1 MASSRTCSSGM
12 GVTLLL
18 AALPAAAQERATT
31 PLEEII
37 VTATKRGEVSVQ
49 DIPAGVSAISGD
61 FLESQS
67 IRTLED
73 VARLVPS
80 LQLSKQASGDLQPII
95 RGIQSPG
102 AGTVGVY
109 FDETVITG
117 FNPQDGGGRT
127 PDTGAYDIARVEIL
141 KGPQGTLFGA
151 SSMSG
156 TLRIISNKPDPSAF
170 DANVSVRADTLQ
182 DGETGYGADGMVN
195 IPLGDNFALRGVG
208 WYEDRG
214 GFIDEYVG
222 LNAVTRIED
231 ANEVE
236 RFGGR
241 IAARWQPS
249 DGITIDAFYLH
260 QELDDDG
267 PQGYSDVL
275 TGNSIPVTIVAGPPD
290 FVGQVI
296 PPFAGVVGDRVMTA
310 PVAEFNESEID
321 MYGATVEFKT
331 AAGSVVATISQ
342 YENDNYSVTD
352 TTGTAARFGLLDP
365 VFSPGYPVIV
375 TPDFPFPGANFP
387 WGVTTPFSLQ
397 QTQDREVLSAE
408 VRFSSDLDGPFN
420 FVTGVFY
427 QDDDQETETLVVS
440 ADPVTGKTLCR
451 THSDCIADPTS
462 AAAQTLV
469 FGTNEVPSS
478 EAYAVFGHADFQI
491 NDAWALG
498 AGVRYYDA
506 DLRNENFTLQ
516 AFQGSIPFTFPPR
529 FCQDPTP
536 GACVQLE
543 PIKGLDDTTSQS
555 KTTWDASVSYKQS
568 EDVLYYLRGATGFR
582 QGGINDSNSAQQL
595 GIEIPPTYDPDTLLS
610 VELGAKTSWAEDRV
624 IANAAYF
631 KMFWDDIQ
639 VPGQDS
645 TGSVNFIDNAT
656 KAEIDGI
663 EFELAATPTD
673 QWFLTFAATWLDAR
687 LTEDQVVDDPQ
698 GFGFPAGNEG
708 DDIPKVPEWA
718 LSGSAEF
725 RFPFFGSSDLE
736 AALRANASY
745 VSESNRFLND
755 SFEGNAEIGDY
766 FLLNVG
772 AGVEGDNWEARL
784 FLNNVTD
791 EVAVLDVF
799 GNGAD
804 PQHKITVEP
813 MSVGAEFLWHFR

>member
-1 MASSRTCSSGM
+1 MTTRRIRSSGAAA
-12 GVTLLL
+12 TLLL
-18 AALPAAAQERATT
+18 AALPAAAQDRSTT
-31 PLEEII
+31 PLEEIV

-49 DIPAGVSAISGD
+49 DIPAGISAISGE
-61 FLESQS
+61 FLQSQN

-73 VARLVPS
+73 VARLAPS
-80 LQLSKQASGDLQPII
+80 LQLSKQATGDLQPII

-127 PDTGAYDIARVEIL
+127 PDTGAYDISRVEIL

-182 DGETGYGADGMVN
+182 DGENGYGANGMVN
-195 IPLGDNFALRGVG
+195 IPLGDTFALRGVG
-208 WYEDRG
+208 WYEERG

-222 LNAVTRIED
+222 LNAVTKIED

-236 RFGGR
+236 RVGGR
-241 IAARWQPS
+241 IMARWQPS
-249 DGITIDAFYLH
+249 EDVTVDAYYLH
-260 QELDDDG
+260 QEFDDDG

-275 TGNSIPVTIVAGPPD
+275 TGNSIPVTIVAGPD
-290 FVGQVI
+290 EMVGLVI
-296 PPFAGVVGDRVMTA
+296 PPFAGVADERVMTA

-321 MYGATVEFKT
+321 MYGATVEFKVG
-331 AAGSVVATISQ
+331 AGSIVATVSQ

-352 TTGTAARFGLLDP
+352 TTGTAARFALLDP
-365 VFSPGYPVIV
+365 FPPSDVPAIV

-440 ADPVTGKTLCR
+440 ADPVTGTTLCR
-451 THSDCIADPTS
+451 THAECIADPTS
-462 AAAQTLV
+462 EAAQTLV

-478 EAYAVFGHADFQI
+478 EAYAVFGHADFEI
-491 NDAWALG
+491 NEAWELG
-498 AGVRYYDA
+498 AGLRYYDA
-506 DLRNENFTLQ
+506 DLRNQNFTLQ

-529 FCQDPTP
+529 FCQDPVP

-543 PIKGLDDTTSQS
+543 PIEGLDDKTSQS
-555 KTTWDASVSYKQS
+555 KTTWDASLSYRQS
-568 EDVLYYLRGATGFR
+568 EDILYYLRGATGFR

-595 GIEIPPTYDPDTLLS
+595 GVEIPPSYDPDELLS
-610 VELGAKTSWAEDRV
+610 VELGAKTSWSDDRV
-624 IANAAYF
+624 LANAAYF

-639 VPGQDS
+639 VPGQDA
-645 TGSVNFIDNAT
+645 TGSVNFIDNAA
-656 KAEIDGI
+656 KAEIDGL
-663 EFELAATPTD
+663 EFELSATPTD
-673 QWFLTFAATWLDAR
+673 NWLLTFAATWLDAR
-687 LTEDQVVDDPQ
+687 LTEDQIVDDPQ
-698 GFGFPAGNEG
+698 GFGFPAGQEG
-708 DDIPKVPEWA
+708 DEIPKVPEWA
-718 LSGSAEF
+718 LSGSAEY
-725 RFPFFGSSDLE
+725 RFPVFGDLE
-736 AALRANASY
+736 MALRANASY
-745 VSESNRFLND
+745 TGESERFLND

-772 AGVEGDNWEARL
+772 AGLKGDQWEARL
-784 FLNNVTD
+784 FVNNVTD

-813 MSVGAEFLWHFR
+813 LSVGAEFLWHFR

>member
-1 MASSRTCSSGM
+1 MTTTRIRSSGIAA
-12 GVTLLL
+12 TLLL
-18 AALPAAAQERATT
+18 AALPAAAQERSAA
-31 PLEEII
+31 LEEIV

-49 DIPAGVSAISGD
+49 DIPAGVSAISGE
-61 FLESQS
+61 FLESQN
-67 IRTLED
+67 IRSLED
-73 VARLVPS
+73 VARLAPS
-80 LQLSKQASGDLQPII
+80 LQLSKQATGDLQPII

-170 DANVSVRADTLQ
+170 DANVSVRGDTLQ
-182 DGETGYGADGMVN
+182 DGENGYGADGMLN
-195 IPLGDNFALRGVG
+195 IPLGDQFALRGVG
-208 WYEDRG
+208 WYEQRG
-214 GFIDEYVG
+214 GFIDQYAG
-222 LNAVTRIED
+222 LNAVTKIED
-231 ANEVE
+231 ANEIE
-236 RFGGR
+236 RVGGR
-241 IAARWQPS
+241 LMARWQP
-249 DGITIDAFYLH
+249 GENVIVDAYYLH
-260 QELDDDG
+260 QEFDDDG
-267 PQGYSDVL
+267 PQGFSDVL
-275 TGNSIPVTIVAGPPD
+275 TGNSVPVTIVEGPPD

-296 PPFAGVVGDRVMTA
+296 PPFVGVAGDRVMTA
-310 PVAEFNESEID
+310 PALEFNESEID

-331 AAGSVVATISQ
+331 GAGSIVATISQ

-365 VFSPGYPVIV
+365 FPPPDVPSIV
-375 TPDFPFPGANFP
+375 TPNFPFPGANFP
-387 WGVTTPFSLQ
+387 WGVTTPYSLQ
-397 QTQDREVLSAE
+397 QTQDREVLSGE
-408 VRFSSDLDGPFN
+408 VRFSSDLEGPIN

-427 QDDDQETETLVVS
+427 QDDDQKTETLVVS
-440 ADPVTGKTLCR
+440 ADPVTGTTLCR
-451 THSDCIADPTS
+451 THADCIADPTS

-478 EAYAVFGHADFQI
+478 EAYAVFGHADFEI
-491 NDAWALG
+491 SDAWQLG

-506 DLRNENFTLQ
+506 DLRNQNYTLQ

-529 FCQDPTP
+529 FCQDPEP

-543 PIKGLDDTTSQS
+543 PVRGLDDTTSQS
-555 KTTWDASVSYKQS
+555 KTTWDASLSYKQS

-595 GIEIPPTYDPDTLLS
+595 GVDIPPTYDPDTLLS
-610 VELGAKTSWAEDRV
+610 LEAGAKTSWNDDRL

-639 VPGQDS
+639 VPGQDP
-645 TGSVNFIDNAT
+645 TGSVNFIDNAA
-656 KAEIDGI
+656 KAEIDGL
-663 EFELAATPTD
+663 ELELAATPTD
-673 QWFLTFAATWLDAR
+673 SWLLTFAATWLDAR
-687 LTEDQVVDDPQ
+687 LTEDQVVDDPDNL
-698 GFGFPAGNEG
+698 GFPAGREG
-708 DDIPKVPEWA
+708 DEIPKAPEWA
-718 LSGSAEF
+718 LSGSAEY
-725 RFPFFGSSDLE
+725 RFPVFGDLE

-772 AGVEGDNWEARL
+772 AGVKGDNWEVRL
-784 FLNNVTD
+784 FVNNVTD

-813 MSVGAEFLWHFR
+813 LSVGAEFLWRYR